1 MKTRSHSG
9 QHGLLPDPPSKSI
22 IVLLEG
28 NLGSISGG
36 DFVLAVEENAPI
48 IGQLLRL
55 SSDHG
60 EMLLRQCLEVDRS
73 DVVIPVDE
81 YAAGIPEIA
90 ITDVVVSISVE
101 SVTGHIFC
109 PSPNEIQRKYHK
121 LAGTSVLRLLR
132 HRHTNGR
139 YIVLPHDF
147 LRQSPANLTQ
157 RTIFE
162 GTLRMR
168 SSVDK
173 LLTTFSTKTI
183 TSSTVTIAAS
193 PDLIKYLMG
202 RIECND
208 DKAKKVRRPVFVT
221 TPDLVVSKSPATGI
235 LGLLAHG

>member
-1 MKTRSHSG
+1 MG
-9 QHGLLPDPPSKSI
+9 NMVCCPIDPPSKS

-147 LRQSPANLTQ
+147 LRQSPMA
-157 RTIFE
+157 
-162 GTLRMR
+162 
-168 SSVDK
+168 
-173 LLTTFSTKTI
+173 
-183 TSSTVTIAAS
+183 
-193 PDLIKYLMG
+193 
-202 RIECND
+202 
-208 DKAKKVRRPVFVT
+208 
-221 TPDLVVSKSPATGI
+221 
-235 LGLLAHG
+235 